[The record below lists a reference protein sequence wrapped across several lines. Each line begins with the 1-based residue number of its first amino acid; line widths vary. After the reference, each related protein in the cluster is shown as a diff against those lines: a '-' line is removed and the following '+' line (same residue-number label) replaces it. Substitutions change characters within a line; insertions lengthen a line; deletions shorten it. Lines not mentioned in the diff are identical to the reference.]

1 MLLKNIF
8 AFAAVLAPALCQ
20 SEDTSDI
27 WIEICELYQSE
38 HPDDFESDIYKIA
51 CDEDNEGC
59 QATLNS
65 SYWAIT
71 CEERG
76 FAMKSM
82 TNEKEELSTE
92 RRLAKKKRYYV
103 YSTGGGNDGSMIGYS
118 CLTIASIST
127 LLVALTF

>member
-1 MLLKNIF
+1 MFLKKIF
-8 AFAAVLAPALCQ
+8 ALAAGLAPAFSQ

-27 WIEICELYQSE
+27 WIDICALYQGK

-59 QATLNS
+59 QATLDS
-65 SYWAIT
+65 SYWSIT

-82 TNEKEELSTE
+82 INEKEELSTE
-92 RRLAKKKRYYV
+92 RHLKSKKRYYTHR
-103 YSTGGGNDGSMIGYS
+103 TGGGYGDSMLGYS